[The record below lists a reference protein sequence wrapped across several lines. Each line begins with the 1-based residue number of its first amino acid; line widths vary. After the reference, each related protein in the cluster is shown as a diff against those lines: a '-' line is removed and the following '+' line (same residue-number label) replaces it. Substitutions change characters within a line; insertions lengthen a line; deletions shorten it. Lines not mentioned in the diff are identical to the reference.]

1 MFASKSAIK
10 NKNMS
15 NKELAEELYKP
26 INSKFDKRKVNSFFT
41 DKFRGA
47 DLAHM
52 QLISKF
58 KRGICFLLCVNDIFS
73 KYVWV
78 ITITNAF

>member
-41 DKFRGA
+41 DNIWGCR
-47 DLAHM
+47 
-52 QLISKF
+52 
-58 KRGICFLLCVNDIFS
+58 FS
-73 KYVWV
+73 SHAINK
-78 ITITNAF
+78 